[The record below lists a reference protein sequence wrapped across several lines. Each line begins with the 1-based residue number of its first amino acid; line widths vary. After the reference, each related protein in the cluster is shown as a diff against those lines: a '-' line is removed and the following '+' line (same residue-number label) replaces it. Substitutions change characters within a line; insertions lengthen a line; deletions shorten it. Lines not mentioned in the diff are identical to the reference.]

1 MSRFHVCVAV
11 LLVTLA
17 VFAPSKAAA
26 TTFDDV
32 ELVIAGSSA
41 LWQTAGLAAFQWTGS
56 GTTGSCAGLGVTVTA
71 PCHHYTNNT
80 TKFNLNDT
88 RPTKIGGD
96 TNVDTGNLWI
106 VWDSGTST
114 RHVWVYINVDSVVGD
129 RCYFAQPRCN
139 ITAPSG
145 YAWSTVGAQI
155 PTTLWGAD
163 TVPPSDVQALFTSAA
178 GLLVNTAATDIRPED
193 AQFAICRVDSV
204 LGDGTKTT
212 GSSTADGLDGLGY
225 ASNTSSTCPKYPV
238 SLADGVGTKIE
249 SGFSTSTANPLAFNI
264 SGTDPFTNTAVP
276 VYYVVNFGAEPVVF
290 LFSRSSTANS
300 KHGLRGAADATDA
313 ELQTIF
319 SGKTCSAG
327 VLAGTTGDDPINAFL
342 REPLSGTMNTVEAS
356 VFRRPLETT
365 TTPWKVLGVSQEK
378 GVGSTNPLK
387 DTGCTAGGSRSRA
400 IGTSEMVKTA
410 VAGAGG
416 SGNDGIG
423 YAFFSFGNVSK
434 LAASANYGYLTLD
447 GEDPLGLPAT
457 SPAQELPSC
466 SYPCSEASFST
477 WLIGTDGSGTLNS
490 FPALRAGKY
499 TAWSVLR
506 MVGNGAQEPLLED
519 LAKASFPRV
528 VNETPDYIPITATVD
543 SKGNKDP
550 GLVQWHT
557 HYQQRDADD
566 DALGPAP
573 SNGLFSS
580 VHNPDLVTTDKGGD
594 MGGCTITTTGIT
606 TATKNDYIQSAV
618 TEVSKASSATC
629 AKDRN

>member
-1 MSRFHVCVAV
+1 MSRFNVCVAV
-11 LLVTLA
+11 LLLTAAV

-26 TTFDDV
+26 TTDDA
-32 ELVIAGSSA
+32 ELVIVGSSA
-41 LWQTAGLAAFQWTGS
+41 LWQTAAVAAFQWTGS
-56 GTTGSCAGLGVTVTA
+56 GTTGSCHLLGVTTTT
-71 PCHHYTNNT
+71 PCYHYTTNA
-80 TKFNLNDT
+80 KFNLNDT
-88 RPTKIGGD
+88 RPTKVGGT
-96 TNVDTGNLWI
+96 TNTDTGTLWI
-106 VWDSGTST
+106 VWDSNTTT
-114 RHVWVYINVDSVVGD
+114 RHVWAYINVDSVVGD

-145 YAWSTVGAQI
+145 YVWGTLGAQI
-155 PTTLWGAD
+155 ATTLWGAD
-163 TVPPSDVQALFTSAA
+163 TVPPTDVQALFTSAA

-204 LGDGTKTT
+204 LGNGTKTA
-212 GSSTADGLDGLGY
+212 GSADADGLDGLGY
-225 ASNTSSTCPKYPV
+225 ATNPASTCPKYPV
-238 SLADGVGTKIE
+238 SLGEGVGTKIE
-249 SGFSTSTANPLAFNI
+249 SGFSTATANPLAFNI
-264 SGTDPFTNTAVP
+264 SGNDPFTNTAIP
-276 VYYVVNFGAEPVVF
+276 AYDVVNFGADPIIF
-290 LFSRSSTANS
+290 LFSRSSTAHTG
-300 KHGLRGAADATDA
+300 HGLRGAADATDA
-313 ELQTIF
+313 ELQEIF
-319 SGKTCSAG
+319 SGKSCSAD
-327 VLAGTTGDDPINAFL
+327 VLAGTTGDDPIQAFL

-356 VFRRPLETT
+356 VFRRPEDTL
-365 TTPWKVLGVSQEK
+365 PWKVIGVSQEK

-387 DTGCTAGGSRSRA
+387 GTACTVGGSRSRA

-416 SGNDGIG
+416 STDDGIG

-434 LAASANYGYLTLD
+434 LAGSANYGYLTLD

-457 SPAQELPSC
+457 SPAQELPVC

-506 MVGNGAQEPLLED
+506 MVTSSAQEALVEY
-519 LAKASFPRV
+519 LAEASFAHV
-528 VNETPDYIPITATVD
+528 VNESPDYIPTTKTVD
-543 SKGNKDP
+543 SKGNTDP
-550 GLVQWHT
+550 GLVRWHT
-557 HYQQRDADD
+557 HYQQRDADG

-606 TATKNDYIQSAV
+606 TSTDNDYIQTGV
-618 TEVSKASSATC
+618 TEVSHASSATC
-629 AKDRN
+629 AKDRD